1 MFDNKSLKRFSDTV
15 LEIKLLTVGIETS
28 KDISHK
34 KEENHQTL
42 TEFTWLYS
50 IHVLISKP
58 EVFKNLQLS
67 DK

>member
-15 LEIKLLTVGIETS
+15 LEIKLLIVGIETS

-42 TEFTWLYS
+42 TEFT
-50 IHVLISKP
+50 
-58 EVFKNLQLS
+58 
-67 DK
+67 